1 MRLAELLVGFSAV
14 ADLGMGLPIGEA
26 ARTAI
31 VAVNLA
37 RGAGCPEPEVSDVF
51 FAALLQHIGCTAYAH
66 EATELFADEFSI
78 KRAGLATDFTRQSEI
93 ILSYLPRITRES
105 PAGERF
111 RTIRSALL
119 HSR

>member
-51 FAALLQHIGCTAYAH
+51 FAALRPHGHGRTRTVRGVGAQRVTHTPR
-66 EATELFADEFSI
+66 
-78 KRAGLATDFTRQSEI
+78 RARCGDCGRTQ
-93 ILSYLPRITRES
+93 ILPVSYTHLTLPTK
-105 PAGERF
+105 A
-111 RTIRSALL
+111 
-119 HSR
+119 

>member
-1 MRLAELLVGFSAV
+1 MNPTSAPGDGRGIGAPVRLAELLVGFSAV

-66 EATELFADEFSI
+66 EVTELFADEFSM
-78 KRAGLATDFTRQSEI
+78 FQ
-93 ILSYLPRITRES
+93 
-105 PAGERF
+105 
-111 RTIRSALL
+111 
-119 HSR
+119 